1 MTYVTD
7 ISQRSSYPRNEQEER
22 MASLPH
28 NPGPQRAPDATAG
41 SSLDFELA
49 AEIEKLR
56 REPAY
61 ESGRNAKTM
70 VKYEDFRIVLTAI
83 RGGARIQEHH
93 SAGRISVQTVAGHI
107 RMRALGSEFDLP
119 QGRLLVLDRG
129 VQHNVEAVQDS
140 AFLLTVAWPK

>member
-1 MTYVTD
+1 
-7 ISQRSSYPRNEQEER
+7 

-28 NPGPQRAPDATAG
+28 NPGPQRVPDATAG
-41 SSLDFELA
+41 PSLEFELA

-56 REPAY
+56 GEPAY
-61 ESGRNAKTM
+61 ETGRNAKTM

-83 RGGARIQEHH
+83 KAGTRIQEHH

-107 RMRALGSEFDLP
+107 RMRALGREFDLP

-129 VQHNVEAVQDS
+129 VQHDVEALQDS